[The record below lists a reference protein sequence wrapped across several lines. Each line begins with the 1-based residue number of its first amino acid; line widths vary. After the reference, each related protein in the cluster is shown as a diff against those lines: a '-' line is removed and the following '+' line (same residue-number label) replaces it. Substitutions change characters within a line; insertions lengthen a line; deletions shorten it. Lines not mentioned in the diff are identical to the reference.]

1 MARIHLK
8 ACFASFIALL
18 SFIAQL
24 QILLFHVLRVLS
36 VAESAITC
44 NRRRCCHSTWRRC
57 KFCVD
62 FTLIQTLLQTT
73 LIGMFRHYSV
83 LALVLYLHH
92 VENEDANCS
101 KWELSSRRRQVEDF
115 LHMYLNTPVWH
126 ASGRTLHATSHKCDN
141 RTSLS
146 DVHQSKD

>member
-18 SFIAQL
+18 TLIAHL

-36 VAESAITC
+36 VAKSAV
-44 NRRRCCHSTWRRC
+44 STWRCCNSTWGRR
-57 KFCVD
+57 KFCVN

-101 KWELSSRRRQVEDF
+101 KWELSSWRRQVEDF

-126 ASGRTLHATSHKCDN
+126 ASGRTLHATWHKCDN
-141 RTSLS
+141 RSSLS
-146 DVHQSKD
+146 DVHQSQD